1 MKGTQNIFNTKDI
14 TTQRLVGVENQIR
27 NLNFTLVPFFL
38 KGRLRTDRT
47 APADSND
54 IETPDLLYD
63 WVIKDDY
70 AYLVVDDAGGL
81 KWRRITLDVF

>member
-1 MKGTQNIFNTKDI
+1 MKGTQNIFNTANI
-14 TTQRLVGVENQIR
+14 ATQRIVGLENQVR

-47 APADSND
+47 APANSND
-54 IETPDLLYD
+54 IQTPDLLYD

-70 AYLVVDDAGGL
+70 AYIVVDDAGDL
-81 KWRRITLDVF
+81 KWRRFALGVF

>member
-1 MKGTQNIFNTKDI
+1 MKGTYNIFNKSELGA
-14 TTQRLVGVENQIR
+14 QRIVLLENQVR
-27 NLNFTLVPFFL
+27 NLNTSLVPFFL

-47 APADSND
+47 APVDSND
-54 IETPDLLYD
+54 IQTPDLLYD

-70 AYLVVDDAGGL
+70 AYLVIDDSGDL